1 MLDGDQTT
9 VRGEFF
15 NLLFFTGIDDKSEA
29 GQKADDNNTERKGSE
44 GFAGP
49 HDRPGFTFDQLA
61 SMAQQYQDSELQ
73 WENELQRVRLV
84 DKKYTGPA
92 KTNGVDGANI
102 SASLEAIA
110 KSLQAMN
117 EAKETPAP
125 AENTKPAE
133 DKNAGASSQ
142 GLSPAA
148 IAGIVLGIL
157 ALLIGGGVAVAYHG
171 RRLRRRQACAS
182 GAGENALV
190 GTKALLIHLI

>member
-1 MLDGDQTT
+1 M
-9 VRGEFF
+9 E
-15 NLLFFTGIDDKSEA
+15 E
-29 GQKADDNNTERKGSE
+29 
-44 GFAGP
+44 
-49 HDRPGFTFDQLA
+49 
-61 SMAQQYQDSELQ
+61 
-73 WENELQRVRLV
+73 
-84 DKKYTGPA
+84 YTGPA